1 MVPSFMLGVFGKRSK
16 DNIVNLRKTN
26 FVTQLVPFNSFVSIF
41 EIILDKMIKSYMII
55 NTRIYE

>member
-1 MVPSFMLGVFGKRSK
+1 MLGVFGKRSK